1 MPTNME
7 FTTVPADTFDQADEE
22 TVADTVF
29 RVSIDGIKNDD
40 VIWRTRVDSV
50 RLIHNSTGVAMWTHS
65 DQRLPDWGFQQLE
78 VNGNKHPKDK
88 TTLWNAMD
96 VYPDPASPL
105 YESRSDISQEPLA
118 PKKRSFWRKYT
129 ELQSTML
136 SHNNQLTDK
145 HPYDS
150 RPQSW
155 PIMYDIVSYLSLI
168 HI

>member
-1 MPTNME
+1 
-7 FTTVPADTFDQADEE
+7 
-22 TVADTVF
+22 
-29 RVSIDGIKNDD
+29 
-40 VIWRTRVDSV
+40 
-50 RLIHNSTGVAMWTHS
+50 
-65 DQRLPDWGFQQLE
+65 
-78 VNGNKHPKDK
+78 
-88 TTLWNAMD
+88 MD

-155 PIMYDIVSYLSLI
+155 PIMYDIVSYWTKEATREQVTFLGNVVSWWTSSLAVLAFVSIFVTDLLCRRRGLVKLSTPAQSRSPG
-168 HI
+168 